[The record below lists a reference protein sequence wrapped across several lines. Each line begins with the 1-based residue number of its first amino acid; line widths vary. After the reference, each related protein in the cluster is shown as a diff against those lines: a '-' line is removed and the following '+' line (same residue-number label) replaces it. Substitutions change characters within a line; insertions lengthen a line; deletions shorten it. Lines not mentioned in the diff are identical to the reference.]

1 MTGDGMKERQFPR
14 ARLDCLSREFGEEV
28 LVYDLQRDVG
38 HCLNST
44 AAATWKLCDGN
55 NSPSQITRTLSR
67 QLSARVDESVV
78 RLALDLLANAN
89 LLVEPKVPVEYLS
102 RRAVVDL
109 GIFPVQPRS
118 PSSDPRHDRSP
129 APLPSGD
136 SWDALFCVLA
146 QPPSASLPRPLWN
159 VAERRDAV
167 AIPAFCALLLAVQL
181 RYKHRPERRSAQSPS
196 LPS

>member
-1 MTGDGMKERQFPR
+1 MKERQVPR

-55 NSPSQITRTLSR
+55 NSPSQIAKTLSR

-78 RLALDLLANAN
+78 RLALDQLANAN

-102 RRAVVDL
+102 RRVAVRRIALAAAIALPLVTS
-109 GIFPVQPRS
+109 IVAPMPVQAAS
-118 PSSDPRHDRSP
+118 CRHNGQHCT
-129 APLPSGD
+129 SGPMCC
-136 SWDALFCVLA
+136 SGICTPIVNTYLGG
-146 QPPSASLPRPLWN
+146 
-159 VAERRDAV
+159 
-167 AIPAFCALLLAVQL
+167 
-181 RYKHRPERRSAQSPS
+181 
-196 LPS
+196 

>member
-1 MTGDGMKERQFPR
+1 MKERQFPR
-14 ARLDCLSREFGEEV
+14 ARPDCLSREFGEEV

-78 RLALDLLANAN
+78 PLALDLLANAN

-102 RRAVVDL
+102 RRVAVRRIGIAAAIALPLVTSIVAPMPAQAASCLHDNQPCANSAMCCSGVCVPIVGRCL
-109 GIFPVQPRS
+109 G
-118 PSSDPRHDRSP
+118 
-129 APLPSGD
+129 G
-136 SWDALFCVLA
+136 
-146 QPPSASLPRPLWN
+146 
-159 VAERRDAV
+159 
-167 AIPAFCALLLAVQL
+167 
-181 RYKHRPERRSAQSPS
+181 
-196 LPS
+196 